1 METKLSNNKPLILFF
16 LLACLPAWVLM
27 GLFVAQNHGWLPPN
41 LPFEPVLIIGSW
53 IPNIAAF
60 LVVAFI
66 LKRKGGIRKLLKG
79 WLKFKVPA
87 FWYLVTLI
95 PVAFALLSI
104 PVYKLLYGV
113 NPASEILFDPVAIFA
128 LLIIATITGATGE
141 ELGWRGFALPRLQ
154 TRMSALSASL
164 LLGVIWT
171 IWHVP
176 LWFAGLGY
184 ERIPFAAYA
193 ILVISSTVLI
203 TWACNN
209 SGGSMVIATI
219 FHLTMNI
226 AMNII
231 DSMAI
236 YVYAILTM
244 ATAIFVV
251 FIYGPSKLS
260 KAAEL
265 PIDKDTGD
273 WQDLPEKSFV
283 RVNVSTQT

>member
-1 METKLSNNKPLILFF
+1 
-16 LLACLPAWVLM
+16 M
-27 GLFVAQNHGWLPPN
+27 GLFVAQNHGWFPPGI
-41 LPFEPVLIIGSW
+41 PFEPVLIIGSW

-60 LVVAFI
+60 VVIAFI
-66 LKRKGGIRKLLKG
+66 LKRKGGIRNLLQG
-79 WLKFKVPA
+79 WLKFNVPA

-95 PVAFALLSI
+95 PVAFALVSI
-104 PVYKLLYGV
+104 PLYKLLYGV
-113 NPASEILFDPVAIFA
+113 NPANEILFDPMAMFA
-128 LLIIATITGATGE
+128 LLIISTITGATGE

-164 LLGVIWT
+164 VLGVIWT
-171 IWHVP
+171 MWHVP

-184 ERIPFAAYA
+184 ERIPFVAYA

-209 SGGSMVIATI
+209 SGGSMVIASL

-231 DSMAI
+231 DSKAL
-236 YVYAILTM
+236 YVYAILIM
-244 ATAIFVV
+244 AAAVFVV
-251 FIYGPSKLS
+251 FMYGPSRLS

-265 PIDKDTGD
+265 PIDKKTGD
-273 WQDLPEKSFV
+273 WQDQPEKVFAQV
-283 RVNVSTQT
+283 LCR